1 MQRSRGIDA
10 VNQLKTVWLLSESRN
25 CVCSKFGG
33 CSHSHCLR
41 VLAYILRLL
50 RYLPS
55 LKTIPIPVSQRIII
69 RVILSKAFKITYR
82 NINGA
87 YFERQTLLWSQ
98 QITSSM
104 MNMYDSFACSTVF
117 LKNFHLNNREH

>member
-10 VNQLKTVWLLSESRN
+10 ANQLKTVWLLNESRD
-25 CVCSKFGG
+25 CVCSKFGR
-33 CSHSHCLR
+33 CSHSHSLR

-50 RYLPS
+50 HYLPS

-98 QITSSM
+98 Q
-104 MNMYDSFACSTVF
+104 
-117 LKNFHLNNREH
+117 NN

>member
-1 MQRSRGIDA
+1 MQISRRIHA
-10 VNQLKTVWLLSESRN
+10 VNQLKTVWLLNESQD
-25 CVCSKFGG
+25 CVCGKFGG

-55 LKTIPIPVSQRIII
+55 LKTIPIPVSQRITI

-87 YFERQTLLWSQ
+87 YFGVNK
-98 QITSSM
+98 ITSSM
-104 MNMYDSFACSTVF
+104 MNIYDSFDCSIVS
-117 LKNFHLNNREH
+117 LKNFHLNNRQH